1 MYTGR
6 LISSDDHVFEPI
18 DLWTTR
24 TDKAYLDRAPHIVRE
39 PEEDWWVCGE
49 QKLMSLGPGTQTGL
63 RFEDPEKIRFT
74 GQLENIRKGGYIPDE
89 RIKDMDQDGI
99 EAGISYPSVG
109 LSLYNL
115 QDSDL
120 LTVLLRAYN
129 GWVAEFAAAYPKR
142 LKAVGLLNVDD
153 IPSAVEELTRIHK
166 PRPRRRHDHH
176 LSHGRPQLPPPRL
189 RALVGGG
196 GRPGHAARLAFRDQP
211 PRARPAIRQTLAAP
225 PFVRGQYRPLGPGVI
240 GRHDLQRRVRAAS
253 KLLVGSIEQEVSWA
267 PHFLERIDYTYL
279 YRPKKPGRYVFKDA
293 MKPSDFFHRNCFI
306 SFQQDSIGVR
316 NRQYIGVDN
325 LLWGSDYPHIESTFP
340 RSREIIGE
348 TLEGCTE
355 DEKAKIV
362 CDNAAR
368 IYHLN

>member
-166 PRPRRRHDHH
+166 
-176 LSHGRPQLPPPRL
+176 LG
-189 RALVGGG
+189 LVGAMITTYPTEGRSYHLPDYDPLWTAAEDLG
-196 GRPGHAARLAFRDQP
+196 MPLGLHFGTNRPGPGQQFDKPLLLRPSFVANIDHWVRVSLADMIFS
-211 PRARPAIRQTLAAP
+211 
-225 PFVRGQYRPLGPGVI
+225 GVFE
-240 GRHDLQRRVRAAS
+240 RHP

-279 YRPKKPGRYVFKDA
+279 YRPKKPGRYIFKEG